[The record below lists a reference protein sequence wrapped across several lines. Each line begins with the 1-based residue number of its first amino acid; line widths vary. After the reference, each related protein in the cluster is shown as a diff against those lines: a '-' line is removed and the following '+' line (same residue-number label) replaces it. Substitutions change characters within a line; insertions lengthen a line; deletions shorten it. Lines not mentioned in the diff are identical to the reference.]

1 MLSLYSAPGIRKLNH
16 LRNALFMM
24 EEKWEVFHFKEAA
37 VSANTEFELFLY
49 LLL

>member
-1 MLSLYSAPGIRKLNH
+1 MLSLYSPPGIRKVNH

-24 EEKWEVFHFKEAA
+24 EKKWEGFHFKEVA

-49 LLL
+49 L